1 MRLNF
6 THRTSHGDIGEGDQH
21 GEYADEAQKMLTK
34 LKSVHGSVFA
44 DPKYPIDRHSLG
56 VNFDHEIK
64 LKDPSKDPPKR
75 KLYPLDA
82 EELAELKAQV
92 AKFIES
98 GWIVPSN
105 SPYGAPVLFAKKKD
119 GGLRMCFDYRQLNSN
134 TVVDAYPLPRI
145 DELLSRLDGAKVFSK
160 LDLHDGY
167 HQLPVAKDD

>member
-6 THRTSHGDIGEGDQH
+6 THCTLHGDIGEGDQH
-21 GEYADEAQKMLTK
+21 GEYADEAQKMLTE
-34 LKSVHGSVFA
+34 LKSVHSSVFA
-44 DPKYPIDRHSLG
+44 DPKYPIDHYSLG

-75 KLYPLDA
+75 KLYPLNA
-82 EELAELKAQV
+82 EDLAELKALV
-92 AKFIES
+92 AKFIAS
-98 GWIVPSN
+98 GWIIPSN
-105 SPYGAPVLFAKKKD
+105 SPYGAPVLFTKKKD
-119 GGLRMCFDYRQLNSN
+119 GGLCMCFNYRQLNSN

-160 LDLHDGY
+160 LDLRDGY